1 MFPRVLLRGAVLS
14 AQMAFIAV
22 GGAQDGPPAQEKP
35 DGMVWIPTG
44 TFKMGGETGPADG
57 RPIHEV
63 TVDCFWIDET
73 EVTNAEFA
81 RFVEATGYVTVAER
95 KPDPKAFSGVPLDQL
110 VPGAVVFAQSPG
122 PVSLDDASQWWRWQP
137 GASWKHPSGPDSSI
151 EKIMDHP
158 VVQVCW
164 EDAQAYATW
173 ADKRLPTE
181 AEWERAARGGA
192 EGNTYT
198 WGNEKHPQGN
208 WMANVFSGEFPQHD
222 TKADGYEYTAPVKRF
237 PANGFGIFDMS
248 GNVWEWTADW
258 YRPDYYAKS
267 PAKNPQGPRDSF
279 DPAEPQAL
287 KKVTRGGSF
296 LCTDEYCIGYQPGIR
311 GKTCVDTGLQHTGFR
326 CAKSE

>member
-1 MFPRVLLRGAVLS
+1 MSLRTLVAVAATQLFYT
-14 AQMAFIAV
+14 MP
-22 GGAQDGPPAQEKP
+22 GWAQDGPPAQEPP

-44 TFKMGGETGPADG
+44 TFRMGSENGPEDG

-63 TVDCFWIDET
+63 TVDGFWIDET

-81 RFVEATGYVTVAER
+81 RFVEVTGYVTVAER
-95 KPDPKAFSGVPLDQL
+95 KLDPKDFPGVSADKL
-110 VPGAVVFAQSPG
+110 VPGAVVFLPPPA
-122 PVSLDDASQWWRWQP
+122 PVPLDDALQWWRWQP
-137 GASWKHPSGPDSSI
+137 GANWRHPSGPGSSI

-164 EDAQAYATW
+164 EDAAAYAKW
-173 ADKRLPTE
+173 AEKRLPTE
-181 AEWERAARGGA
+181 AEWERAARGGVEA
-192 EGNTYT
+192 KTYV
-198 WGNEKHPQGN
+198 WGSEKHPGGK
-208 WMANVFSGEFPQHD
+208 WMANVFSGEFPQHN
-222 TKADGYEYTAPVKRF
+222 TKADGYEFTAPVKSF
-237 PANGFGIFDMS
+237 PPNAFGLYDMS

-267 PAKNPQGPRDSF
+267 PAKNPQGPSDSF
-279 DPAEPQAL
+279 DPAEPQVR

-311 GKTCVDTGLQHTGFR
+311 GKTSVDTGLQHTGFR